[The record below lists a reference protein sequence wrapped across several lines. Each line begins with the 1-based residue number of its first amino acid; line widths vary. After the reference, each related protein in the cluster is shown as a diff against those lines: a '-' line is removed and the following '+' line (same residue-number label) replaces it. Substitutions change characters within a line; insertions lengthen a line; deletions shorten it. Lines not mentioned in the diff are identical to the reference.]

1 MLGISRTNLWNQ
13 GRIINTSLDL
23 SSSFPIIIVLKINIL
38 NIYQIKDLA
47 VSSFSFKLVRIQC
60 LFSYKKK
67 LPCNQL
73 DLRTSQMTAFKT
85 GGPRSP
91 VEDVKI
97 VYSIST
103 FVINT

>member
-1 MLGISRTNLWNQ
+1 MILLLVLLVSNLYVFNVYF
-13 GRIINTSLDL
+13 RI
-23 SSSFPIIIVLKINIL
+23 
-38 NIYQIKDLA
+38 
-47 VSSFSFKLVRIQC
+47 
-60 LFSYKKK
+60 KKK
-67 LPCNQL
+67 LPCSQL

-97 VYSIST
+97 VSSIST